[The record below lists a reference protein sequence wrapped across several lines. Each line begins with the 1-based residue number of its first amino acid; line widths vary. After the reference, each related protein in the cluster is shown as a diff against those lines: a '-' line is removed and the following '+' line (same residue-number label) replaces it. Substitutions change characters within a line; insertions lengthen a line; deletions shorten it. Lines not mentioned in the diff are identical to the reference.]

1 MRDDAVLKS
10 DLIADLEFEP
20 RIDAK
25 HITVATDGDKIILEG
40 CVPSWHEPE
49 LAESAAWAAPHVTAV
64 HNMIAIDP

>member
-1 MRDDAVLKS
+1 MGKIGAALKRS
-10 DLIADLEFEP
+10 AD
-20 RIDAK
+20 IDAK
-25 HITVATDGDKIILEG
+25 RITVAVDGDKIILEG

>member
-1 MRDDAVLKS
+1 MGKIGAALKRS
-10 DLIADLEFEP
+10 AD
-20 RIDAK
+20 IDAK
-25 HITVATDGDKIILEG
+25 RITVAADGDKIILEG